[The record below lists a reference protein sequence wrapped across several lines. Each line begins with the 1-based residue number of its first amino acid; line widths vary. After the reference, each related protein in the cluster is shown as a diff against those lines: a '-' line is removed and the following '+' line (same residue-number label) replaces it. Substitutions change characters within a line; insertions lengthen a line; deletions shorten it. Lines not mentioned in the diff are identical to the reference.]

1 MKNKRQIEFGCSYD
15 RLSTLL
21 ESIKAAGYSEEDYSN
36 FEFETD
42 YSGCYYEGDIPSI
55 VCKYNK

>member
-1 MKNKRQIEFGCSYD
+1 MKNTNQTEFRCGYCN
-15 RLSTLL
+15 LSTLL
-21 ESIKAAGYSEEDYSN
+21 KDIKVAGYSEEDYSK